1 MAGNI
6 TIIVP
11 SDNFVKV
18 PLGIVFHPE
27 VDALALGIFVK
38 VLCLGREFSLT
49 VQDLAARLSVSLA
62 KVQKAFAVLED
73 AGYLRRNRVKD
84 ATGRFVGWDYEISS
98 EPLTD
103 TPENRRSEK
112 PTIGKTDCR
121 KIGSSVPYNNI
132 NNNISN
138 TRDNINTVSSNN
150 TGINSKSF
158 KKEKK
163 DTVERK
169 EKKPTAFR
177 KPSVEEVAEYCRER
191 QNGIDAAEFV
201 AFYES
206 KGWLVGKSPMKDWR
220 QAVITWEI
228 RSKHSGRKDTSKP
241 VPLGDYITNL
251 IQDMKDYYGTDT
263 PDEQ

>member
-1 MAGNI
+1 M
-6 TIIVP
+6 
-11 SDNFVKV
+11 
-18 PLGIVFHPE
+18 
-27 VDALALGIFVK
+27 
-38 VLCLGREFSLT
+38 
-49 VQDLAARLSVSLA
+49 
-62 KVQKAFAVLED
+62 
-73 AGYLRRNRVKD
+73 
-84 ATGRFVGWDYEISS
+84 
-98 EPLTD
+98 
-103 TPENRRSEK
+103 
-112 PTIGKTDCR
+112 
-121 KIGSSVPYNNI
+121 PYNNI

-138 TRDNINTVSSNN
+138 TRDNINTDSSNN